1 MKYSLSKYILTI
13 TIPASVAAQFGTST
27 ISVGGV
33 GSYTE
38 SIAIEY
44 AEDQWTLQGDATG
57 GHVFNK
63 SNNRTG
69 SVQVSLNQLSE
80 KVAQFKTLCNIY
92 YQSEEIDEGLTLE
105 LRSLDGVMVA
115 TCDDC
120 LVRKIPGQAFAATA
134 ATQTWELLAGVITFH

>member
-13 TIPASVAAQFGTST
+13 SIPASVAAQFGVST

-38 SIAIEY
+38 SITIEQT
-44 AEDQWTLQGDATG
+44 ADQWTVQGDATG
-57 GHVFNK
+57 GYVFNK
-63 SNNRTG
+63 SNDRTG

-80 KVAQFKTLCNIY
+80 RVAQFKALCNIY
-92 YQSEEIDEGLTLE
+92 YSSEEIDEGLTLE

-120 LVRKIPGQAFAATA
+120 MVRKIPAQAFAESA
-134 ATQTWELLAGVITFH
+134 AYQTWELLAGKITFH